1 MNTTTPRRSDLVRQR
16 RAKQASKRPARR
28 NAPGTRHP
36 AIKTPPVVARGVV
49 PQSPRTKRRL
59 RRRVEVPLR
68 SGAELA
74 LPGVPILH
82 PGWRLLSGTLSLLLA
97 FTLWWLWN
105 ASAYQI
111 NDIVLE
117 GAQRVTPQDVMTLI
131 PLRGTPIFAVDAAL
145 LAAQVRQA
153 FPEFY
158 QPEVHIGL
166 PGKITIHTVERQP
179 VLVWEQGGKTLWV
192 DMQGVGFPPRGDAP
206 PEVVVKADA
215 APPLRTPA
223 PAQILP
229 STFVEAALQVSYL
242 APEGIPLVYSSE
254 HGLGW
259 QDPLGW
265 QVYFGRNLDDIE
277 DKLRIYAA
285 IVAYLQENDLHP
297 MFVSLEYPQAPYYR
311 LAP

>member
-1 MNTTTPRRSDLVRQR
+1 MNATTPRRSDLVRRR
-16 RAKQASKRPARR
+16 RAEQASKRPARR
-28 NAPGTRHP
+28 NAPGTHRP
-36 AIKTPPVVARGVV
+36 VTKTPPVVARGVV
-49 PQSPRTKRRL
+49 PQSPHTKRRL
-59 RRRVEVPLR
+59 HRRVEVPLR

-105 ASAYQI
+105 AGAYRV

-117 GAQRVTPQDVMTLI
+117 GAQRVTPQDVITLI
-131 PLRGTPIFAVDAAL
+131 PLRDTPIFAVDAAL

-166 PGKITIHTVERQP
+166 PAKITIRTVERQP
-179 VLVWEQGGKTLWV
+179 VLVWAQGGKTLWV

-215 APPLRTPA
+215 APPLETPA

-229 STFVEAALQVSYL
+229 SEFVEAALQVSYL
-242 APEGIPLVYSSE
+242 SPKGIPLVYSSE

-265 QVYFGRNLDDIE
+265 QVYFGRNLNDIE

-285 IVAYLQENDLHP
+285 IITYLQENDLHP
-297 MFVSLEYPQAPYYR
+297 MFVSLEYPQTPYYH